1 MGDYIA
7 GRTTTTSRLEQVKES
22 EFPTI
27 TICMDP
33 PLKPSVSSKYG
44 LKWVWDVFKK
54 KGVPNNPNTT
64 WLEKLETMSYMMDK
78 DFSIKILTKE
88 ESLINLKVGKNKR
101 FVVEPVV
108 TIIKGICYKMEPKFK
123 VTNQYIPDLTFQIQ
137 FKMTD
142 EDSNRPSHFVMYFTS
157 PDATL
162 NIATEVWPQ
171 YLPGTVKF
179 PSNSSRY
186 SVINYDRT
194 IQYNFKTG
202 VRNSSE
208 CIAKVSEESQC
219 KCSYTSSL
227 PLCNSY
233 KDFECLWGRN
243 KVWQK
248 CLLQKHPVAYLP
260 KLYEYTAYDNNF
272 STAGTFTIVPTTD
285 IKQIIDEIDI
295 ITLSGLIGSI
305 GGSLGM
311 FFGFSLT
318 PYLSFLIEKITKTIF
333 YS

>member
-33 PLKPSVSSKYG
+33 PLKPSVASKYG
-44 LKWVWDVFKK
+44 FKWAWDVFKK
-54 KGVPNNPNTT
+54 DVLYTPKSPNTT
-64 WLEKLETMSYMMDK
+64 WLKKLETMSYMMDK

-219 KCSYTSSL
+219 KCYYTSSL
-227 PLCNSY
+227 PVCE
-233 KDFECLWGRN
+233 DFECLWRRN

-260 KLYEYTAYDNNF
+260 KLIEHTAYDNNV
-272 STAGTFTIVPTTD
+272 STAGVFTIVSTTD

-318 PYLSFLIEKITKTIF
+318 PYLSFLIEKITKNIF
-333 YS
+333 NS